1 MTFWD
6 KIREK
11 QAWGTSLLLKS
22 GILGL
27 GIVGVLWAGWPQLQI
42 GNLDHS
48 SAPIALSED
57 KRIQQ
62 VHHKLLPVT
71 SVSRS
76 EPSKP
81 STEEGKGL
89 NLQPAHVPLLVDL
102 NGSSRMELETL
113 PGIGMVLADRIVA
126 YRSIHGA
133 FRQINDLAN
142 VSGIGEKR
150 LRRLEPFVTVQAVVG
165 DIES

>member
-22 GILGL
+22 GMLGL
-27 GIVGVLWAGWPQLQI
+27 GIVGVLWAGWPQPQI

-89 NLQPAHVPLLVDL
+89 NLQPAQVPLLVDL
-102 NGSSRMELETL
+102 NVSSQIELKTL
-113 PGIGMVLADRIVA
+113 PGIGMVLADRIVS
-126 YRSIHGA
+126 YRSTYGGFQHVA
-133 FRQINDLAN
+133 DLVN

-150 LRRLEPFVTVQAVVG
+150 LRRLKPFVTVAGIVG
-165 DIES
+165 KRKS